1 MTLVLGVK
9 LENKVLS
16 SKAGQTRP
24 AYRLIAAN
32 RVWSQGRTS
41 GRALNWPGPPRER
54 KENMVHLGN
63 PGLGQSGPQR
73 LEIGWSEDEW

>member
-41 GRALNWPGPPRER
+41 GRAL
-54 KENMVHLGN
+54 MGN
-63 PGLGQSGPQR
+63 GEHQTCIAPSN
-73 LEIGWSEDEW
+73 SEDNTTFENLKGGRR